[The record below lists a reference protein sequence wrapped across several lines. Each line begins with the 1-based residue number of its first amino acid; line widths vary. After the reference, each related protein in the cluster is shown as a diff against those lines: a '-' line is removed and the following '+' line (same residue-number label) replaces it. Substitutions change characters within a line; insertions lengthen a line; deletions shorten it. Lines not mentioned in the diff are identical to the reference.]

1 MRKRAFTMILGVIF
15 VVEITVLVF
24 VLRQDTDAAQDA
36 VLVNEAVQSV
46 QRGWDGITG
55 YEDRTGLRY
64 AVLDRKGRILFKT
77 DPGVSEDQNA
87 AVIHRDTMLDIRV
100 DGQVVGKI
108 IFYNESGQIFK
119 IWKQKILF
127 ILAAALAIQWGICV
141 LYSSYLDR
149 TVIGPFHRLQRF
161 AERVAGGD
169 LDVPLGMDRQNLFG
183 PFTESFDIMRAE
195 LKKARLAEAKANA
208 DKKELV
214 AKLSHDIKTPIA
226 SIKAASEVGAALAE
240 SQRTREGYIQIT
252 RKADQINTL
261 VTDLFTA
268 ALEELQQLPVTPED
282 MASGVLRGIL
292 TDSDHLHRAQIP
304 DIPECLLYADRLRL
318 QQVFDNIFANAY
330 KYAGITGQKTEM
342 GESGK
347 NGRIEVIVCRRGA
360 YLSVS
365 IEDYGGGVKE
375 EELPFLKEKFRR
387 GSNQT
392 GVEGAGLG
400 LYISDYFMREMKGE
414 LAAAN
419 GSHGLVVTV
428 SIPLSGGSGGTI

>member
-77 DPGVSEDQNA
+77 DSGVSEDQNA

-127 ILAAALAIQWGICV
+127 ILATALAIQWGICV

-318 QQVFDNIFANAY
+318 QQVFDNIFVNSY
-330 KYAGITGQKTEM
+330 KYADTE
-342 GESGK
+342 
-347 NGRIEVIVCRRGA
+347 IEVTAGREGCHLLVC
-360 YLSVS
+360 V
-365 IEDYGGGVKE
+365 EDHGGGVCVE
-375 EELPFLKEKFRR
+375 EIPFLKEKFRR
-387 GSNQT
+387 GSNAAH
-392 GVEGAGLG
+392 VEGAGLG
-400 LYISDYFMREMKGE
+400 LYIADHFMKEMEGALRVENGE
-414 LAAAN
+414 R
-419 GSHGLVVTV
+419 GLRV
-428 SIPLSGGSGGTI
+428 SVLIRLSGAA

>member
-127 ILAAALAIQWGICV
+127 ILATALAIQWGICV

-169 LDVPLGMDRQNLFG
+169 LDVPLGMDRQ
-183 PFTESFDIMRAE
+183 
-195 LKKARLAEAKANA
+195 
-208 DKKELV
+208 
-214 AKLSHDIKTPIA
+214 
-226 SIKAASEVGAALAE
+226 
-240 SQRTREGYIQIT
+240 
-252 RKADQINTL
+252 
-261 VTDLFTA
+261 
-268 ALEELQQLPVTPED
+268 
-282 MASGVLRGIL
+282 
-292 TDSDHLHRAQIP
+292 
-304 DIPECLLYADRLRL
+304 
-318 QQVFDNIFANAY
+318 
-330 KYAGITGQKTEM
+330 
-342 GESGK
+342 
-347 NGRIEVIVCRRGA
+347 
-360 YLSVS
+360 
-365 IEDYGGGVKE
+365 
-375 EELPFLKEKFRR
+375 
-387 GSNQT
+387 
-392 GVEGAGLG
+392 
-400 LYISDYFMREMKGE
+400 ISR
-414 LAAAN
+414 
-419 GSHGLVVTV
+419 
-428 SIPLSGGSGGTI
+428 P